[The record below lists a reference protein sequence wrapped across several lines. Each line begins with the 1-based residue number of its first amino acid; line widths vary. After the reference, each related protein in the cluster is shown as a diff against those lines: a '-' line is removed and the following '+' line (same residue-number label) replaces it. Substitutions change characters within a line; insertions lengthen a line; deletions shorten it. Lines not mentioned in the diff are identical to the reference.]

1 MTTHT
6 ANPHFLA
13 ATGWARRTRDRA
25 FTVVELLVVI
35 AIIVIVLTIAVPSFR
50 ALVYSSERSLAFNSV
65 ESAVA
70 SARDLALRSAGGD
83 DGAVVFLFDAG
94 GPMRIV
100 PAVRVGSFRQSLQ
113 PDNLADNGSLT
124 LDVFAPVQ
132 DVPPI
137 EMPRNWHVRGYA
149 PAGSMIDVLPIRDI
163 ARWYNGD
170 TTGGFNINSDA
181 KEERNW
187 VFPET
192 GFYPVDSQ
200 ITAGN
205 GAGAGPRPALNTRT
219 SRQSFMIRFDART
232 GGLSENRGL
241 SLFVDPRPSTE
252 DRPGGDRPNVDQ
264 LRVRPD
270 RAEDLVRWARSILS
284 SAPFNPTTGQALVP
298 PYRSNADPGRPVY
311 IGIDSNDTV
320 LVKPV
325 TRIAVYDERR
335 LAQSLGAR
343 GLNAATGTIYD
354 DIAPDAAGTDAVI
367 RFDQALFRDGFN
379 ADTIRENINRWIEGD
394 TNLDGQIGGDPD
406 DLPGD
411 LQPDEPQARLYLI
424 RPLTG
429 ELTEVLR

>member
-6 ANPHFLA
+6 ANPNFLA
-13 ATGWARRTRDRA
+13 AAGWARRTRDRA

-70 SARDLALRSAGGD
+70 SARDLALRSSGGD

-100 PAVRVGSFRQSLQ
+100 PAVRVGSYRQSLQ

-124 LDVFAPVQ
+124 MDVFAPVQ

-149 PAGSMIDVLPIRDI
+149 PSGSTLEMVPGRPRPIP
-163 ARWYNGD
+163 RWYNSETVG
-170 TTGGFNINSDA
+170 SDIDSRN
-181 KEERNW
+181 ERNW
-187 VFPET
+187 LFPES
-192 GFYPVDSQ
+192 GFFPIDQQTTSIPQGRWGVNA
-200 ITAGN
+200 TA
-205 GAGAGPRPALNTRT
+205 
-219 SRQSFMIRFDART
+219 RQSFMIRFDART
-232 GGLSENRGL
+232 GGLSSNRGL
-241 SLFVDPRPSTE
+241 ALLVDPRPSTE
-252 DRPGGDRPNVDQ
+252 NRPGGERPNVDQ
-264 LRVRPD
+264 LRLRPD
-270 RAEDLVRWARSILS
+270 RAADLVQWTRSILS
-284 SAPFNPTTGQALVP
+284 AAPFNPSTGVPLPP
-298 PYRSNADPGRPVY
+298 PYRSTGDSGRAEY

-320 LVKPV
+320 LLKPV

-335 LAQSLGAR
+335 LAQALGAR
-343 GLNAATGTIYD
+343 GLNAGTGTIYD

-367 RFDQALFRDGFN
+367 RFDETLFRDGFDP
-379 ADTIRENINRWIEGD
+379 DTIRRNINSWIEGD
-394 TNLDGQIGGDPD
+394 TNLDGRIGGDPE